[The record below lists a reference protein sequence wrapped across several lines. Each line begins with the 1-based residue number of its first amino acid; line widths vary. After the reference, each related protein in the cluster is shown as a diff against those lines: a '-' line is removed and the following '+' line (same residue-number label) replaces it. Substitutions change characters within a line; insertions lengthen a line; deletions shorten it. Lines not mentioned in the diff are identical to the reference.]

1 MVVDTEK
8 LKDLPRVL
16 SKEQFYRACH
26 ISKRMAEY
34 VLKSGLVKCERSRKK
49 THTYK
54 IRRADVIA
62 FVKDRQANPAKYY
75 PPLGKGG
82 RARKTEA
89 VYLPSDP
96 LIREAAR
103 AYYEKLMKNDPEI
116 VDTAYVTALT
126 GYGHDTVLRW
136 VGAGK
141 LATFC
146 KLGPRYLYSKENLL
160 DFFLSDSYNR
170 IPVKSQIH
178 IRHIKNI
185 INT

>member
-1 MVVDTEK
+1 MVVDTEI

-49 THTYK
+49 THTYR

-62 FVKDRQANPAKYY
+62 FVKDRTANPSKYY
-75 PPLGKGG
+75 PPLGEGG
-82 RARKTEA
+82 TARKTES

-96 LIREAAR
+96 RVLQTAR

-116 VDTAYVTALT
+116 FDTAYVAALT

-141 LATFC
+141 LTPFC

-160 DFFLSDSYNR
+160 DFFTSDSYNR
-170 IPVKSQIH
+170 IPVKSHLH

-185 INT
+185 F

>member
-1 MVVDTEK
+1 MVVDTKE
-8 LKDLPRVL
+8 LKALPPVI
-16 SKEQFYRACH
+16 SKEQFYKACH

-62 FVKDRQANPAKYY
+62 FVKDRAANPAKYY
-75 PPLGKGG
+75 PPLGKGD
-82 RARKTEA
+82 ARRKSEA
-89 VYLPSDP
+89 AYLPLDP

-103 AYYEKLMKNDPEI
+103 AYYEKLLKNDPEI
-116 VDTAYVTALT
+116 LDTAYVAALT

-136 VGAGK
+136 AGAGK

-160 DFFLSDSYNR
+160 DFFTSDSYNR
-170 IPVKSQIH
+170 IPVKSHLH

-185 INT
+185 K